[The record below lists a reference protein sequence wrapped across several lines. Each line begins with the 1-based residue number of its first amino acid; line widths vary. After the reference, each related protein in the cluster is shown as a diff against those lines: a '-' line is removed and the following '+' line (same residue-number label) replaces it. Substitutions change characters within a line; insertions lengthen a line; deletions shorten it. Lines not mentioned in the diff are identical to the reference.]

1 MKAKKL
7 ALPAAILALVVLNII
22 ALNANHNVKQDLVRQ
37 EAKTNTTKNALRA
50 RSEAVESLKKEKTT
64 IESSLRETRQSAE
77 NLTKENQSLKVSLQN
92 KREAKAAEEK
102 KAQEAKAQQV
112 AQAKEAAKT
121 TPQPVVQVA
130 SLAGCQAISS
140 ILLANGISQADLPF
154 ALQIAQKES
163 SCSPNAVNP
172 NGGACAYFQELP
184 CGKWGG
190 TGNIAGHIRGA
201 DAYAKGRY
209 GGWAQ
214 AWASWQAKH
223 WW

>member
-1 MKAKKL
+1 M
-7 ALPAAILALVVLNII
+7 LNII

-37 EAKTNTTKNALRA
+37 EAKTNTTENALRGA
-50 RSEAVESLKKEKTT
+50 SKAVESLKKEKTT

-102 KAQEAKAQQV
+102 KAQ
-112 AQAKEAAKT
+112 AKEAATK
-121 TPQPVVQVA
+121 PQPVAQPVQA
-130 SLAGCQAISS
+130 ATPAGCQAISL

-163 SCSPNAVNP
+163 SCNPNAVNP

-214 AWASWQAKH
+214 AWASWQQKR

>member
-1 MKAKKL
+1 M
-7 ALPAAILALVVLNII
+7 LNII
-22 ALNANHNVKQDLVRQ
+22 ALNSNHNVKQDLVRQ
-37 EAKTNTTKNALRA
+37 EAKTNRA
-50 RSEAVESLKKEKTT
+50 EHVLSSTSERVESLKKEKTT

-102 KAQEAKAQQV
+102 KAQEAKAQQE
-112 AQAKEAAKT
+112 AQAKEAATKT
-121 TPQPVVQVA
+121 TPAPVAPAVQA
-130 SLAGCQAISS
+130 AAPAGCQAISS

-163 SCSPNAVNP
+163 SCNPNAVNP

>member
-1 MKAKKL
+1 
-7 ALPAAILALVVLNII
+7 VLNII

-64 IESSLRETRQSAE
+64 IESSLRETRQNAE
-77 NLTKENQSLKVSLQN
+77 KLTKENQSLKVSLQN

-102 KAQEAKAQQV
+102 KAQEVKAQQV
-112 AQAKEAAKT
+112 AQAKEAAAKT
-121 TPQPVVQVA
+121 TAQPVVTQQVSA
-130 SLAGCQAISS
+130 PAGCQAISS

-163 SCSPNAVNP
+163 SCNPNAVNP

-190 TGNIAGHIRGA
+190 TANIAGHIRGA

-214 AWASWQAKH
+214 AWASWQAKR

>member
-1 MKAKKL
+1 M
-7 ALPAAILALVVLNII
+7 PAAILALVVLNII

-37 EAKTNTTKNALRA
+37 EAKTNTTKNALRGA
-50 RSEAVESLKKEKTT
+50 SKTVESLKKEKTT
-64 IESSLRETRQSAE
+64 IELSLRETRQNAE

-102 KAQEAKAQQV
+102 KAQEAKAQQE
-112 AQAKEAAKT
+112 AQAKETATKTQPAA
-121 TPQPVVQVA
+121 QPTQVA
-130 SLAGCQAISS
+130 APAGCQAISS
-140 ILLANGISQADLPF
+140 ILLANGISQADLPY
-154 ALQIAQKES
+154 ALNIAQKES
-163 SCSPNAVNP
+163 SCNPNAVNP

-190 TGNIAGHIRGA
+190 SANIAGHIRGA

-214 AWASWQAKH
+214 AWASWQQKR

>member
-1 MKAKKL
+1 M
-7 ALPAAILALVVLNII
+7 LNII

-37 EAKTNTTKNALRA
+37 EAKTNTTKQTLSSV
-50 RSEAVESLKKEKTT
+50 SERVESLKKEKTT
-64 IESSLRETRQSAE
+64 IESSLRETRQNAE

-102 KAQEAKAQQV
+102 KAQEIEAQQE

-121 TPQPVVQVA
+121 TPQPVAQPVVQA
-130 SLAGCQAISS
+130 AAPAGCQAISS
-140 ILLANGISQADLPF
+140 ILLANGISQADLPY
-154 ALQIAQKES
+154 ALNIAQKES
-163 SCSPNAVNP
+163 SCNPNAVNP

-201 DAYAKGRY
+201 DTYAKSRY

-214 AWASWQAKH
+214 AWASWQVKR

>member
-1 MKAKKL
+1 M
-7 ALPAAILALVVLNII
+7 LNII

-37 EAKTNTTKNALRA
+37 EAKTNTTKNELRGA
-50 RSEAVESLKKEKTT
+50 SKAVESLKKEKTT
-64 IESSLRETRQSAE
+64 IESSLRETRQNAE

-102 KAQEAKAQQV
+102 KAQEVKAQQV

-121 TPQPVVQVA
+121 TPQPAPVVQVA
-130 SLAGCQAISS
+130 APAGCQAISS

-163 SCSPNAVNP
+163 SCNPNAVNP

-214 AWASWQAKH
+214 AWASWQQKR

>member
-1 MKAKKL
+1 M
-7 ALPAAILALVVLNII
+7 LNII
-22 ALNANHNVKQDLVRQ
+22 TLNTNHNVEQDLVRQ
-37 EAKTNTTKNALRA
+37 EAKTNTTKHALKGV
-50 RSEAVESLKKEKTT
+50 SERVESLKKEKTT
-64 IESSLRETRQSAE
+64 IESSLRETRQKAE
-77 NLTKENQSLKVSLQN
+77 NLTNENQSLKVSLQN

-102 KAQEAKAQQV
+102 KAQEAKAQHV

-121 TPQPVVQVA
+121 TPQPVVQPVVQA
-130 SLAGCQAISS
+130 AAPAGCQAISS

-163 SCSPNAVNP
+163 SCNPNAVNP

-201 DAYAKGRY
+201 DTYAKGRY

-214 AWASWQAKH
+214 AWASWQSKH

>member
-1 MKAKKL
+1 M
-7 ALPAAILALVVLNII
+7 LNII

-37 EAKTNTTKNALRA
+37 EAKTNTTKNALRGV
-50 RSEAVESLKKEKTT
+50 SERVESLKKEKTT
-64 IESSLRETRQSAE
+64 IESSLRETRQNAE

-92 KREAKAAEEK
+92 KREVKAAEEK
-102 KAQEAKAQQV
+102 KAQEVKAQQV

-121 TPQPVVQVA
+121 VAQPVAVVQA
-130 SLAGCQAISS
+130 APPAGCQAISS

-163 SCSPNAVNP
+163 SCNPNAVNP

-190 TGNIAGHIRGA
+190 IGNIAGHIRGA

-214 AWASWQAKH
+214 AWASWQAKK

>member
-1 MKAKKL
+1 M
-7 ALPAAILALVVLNII
+7 LNII

-37 EAKTNTTKNALRA
+37 EAKTNTTENALKGA
-50 RSEAVESLKKEKTT
+50 SERVESLKKEKTT
-64 IESSLRETRQSAE
+64 IESSLRETRQNAE
-77 NLTKENQSLKVSLQN
+77 SLTKENQSLKVSLQN

-102 KAQEAKAQQV
+102 KAQEVKAQQK
-112 AQAKEAAKT
+112 AQAKEAATKT
-121 TPQPVVQVA
+121 VQPVDQPVQA
-130 SLAGCQAISS
+130 AAPAGCQAISS
-140 ILLANGISQADLPF
+140 ILLANGISQADLPY
-154 ALQIAQKES
+154 ALNIAQKES
-163 SCSPNAVNP
+163 SCNPNAVNP

-190 TGNIAGHIRGA
+190 TGNVAGHIRGA

-214 AWASWQAKH
+214 AWASWQSKR

>member
-1 MKAKKL
+1 M
-7 ALPAAILALVVLNII
+7 LNII

-102 KAQEAKAQQV
+102 KAQEAKAQQA
-112 AQAKEAAKT
+112 AQAKEAATKIT
-121 TPQPVVQVA
+121 AQPVAQTVSA
-130 SLAGCQAISS
+130 PAGCQAISS
-140 ILLANGISQADLPF
+140 ILLANGVSQADLPF

-163 SCSPNAVNP
+163 SCNPNAVNP

-214 AWASWQAKH
+214 AWASWQIKH

>member
-1 MKAKKL
+1 M
-7 ALPAAILALVVLNII
+7 LNII

-37 EAKTNTTKNALRA
+37 EAKTNTTKHALRDT
-50 RSEAVESLKKEKTT
+50 SERVESLKKEKTT
-64 IESSLRETRQSAE
+64 IESSLREIRQNAE

-121 TPQPVVQVA
+121 TPQPVVQAA
-130 SLAGCQAISS
+130 SPAECQAISS

-214 AWASWQAKH
+214 AWASWQSKK

>member
-1 MKAKKL
+1 M
-7 ALPAAILALVVLNII
+7 LVVLNII

-50 RSEAVESLKKEKTT
+50 RSEAVESLKKEKTA
-64 IESSLRETRQSAE
+64 IESSLRETRQNAE

-102 KAQEAKAQQV
+102 KVQEAKAQQV
-112 AQAKEAAKT
+112 AQAKEAAAKT
-121 TPQPVVQVA
+121 APALVAPVVQA
-130 SLAGCQAISS
+130 AAPAGCQAISS

-163 SCSPNAVNP
+163 SCNPNAVNS

-214 AWASWQAKH
+214 AWASWQAKK

>member
-1 MKAKKL
+1 M
-7 ALPAAILALVVLNII
+7 LNII

-37 EAKTNTTKNALRA
+37 EAKTNKAEQVLSNT
-50 RSEAVESLKKEKTT
+50 SERVESLRKEKTT
-64 IESSLRETRQSAE
+64 IESSLRETRQNAE

-102 KAQEAKAQQV
+102 KAQEAKAQQG
-112 AQAKEAAKT
+112 AQAKEAAKP
-121 TPQPVVQVA
+121 TPQPAPVVQA
-130 SLAGCQAISS
+130 AAPAGCQAISS

-163 SCSPNAVNP
+163 SCNPNAVNP

-214 AWASWQAKH
+214 AWAAWQIKH

>member
-1 MKAKKL
+1 M
-7 ALPAAILALVVLNII
+7 LNII

-37 EAKTNTTKNALRA
+37 EAKTNTTKNALKGV
-50 RSEAVESLKKEKTT
+50 SERVESLKKEKTT
-64 IESSLRETRQSAE
+64 IESSLRETRQNAE
-77 NLTKENQSLKVSLQN
+77 NITKENQSLKVSLQN

-102 KAQEAKAQQV
+102 KAQESKAQQE
-112 AQAKEAAKT
+112 AQAKEAATKIT
-121 TPQPVVQVA
+121 AQPVVQTVSA
-130 SLAGCQAISS
+130 PAGCQAISS
-140 ILLANGISQADLPF
+140 ILLANGISQADLPY
-154 ALQIAQKES
+154 ALNIAQKES
-163 SCSPNAVNP
+163 SCNPNAVNP

-190 TGNIAGHIRGA
+190 TGNIAGHIKGA

-214 AWASWQAKH
+214 AWASWQIKH

>member
-1 MKAKKL
+1 M
-7 ALPAAILALVVLNII
+7 LNII

-37 EAKTNTTKNALRA
+37 EAKTNTTKHALRGV
-50 RSEAVESLKKEKTT
+50 SERVESLKKEKTT
-64 IESSLRETRQSAE
+64 IESSLRETRQNAE

-102 KAQEAKAQQV
+102 KAQEAKSRQEV
-112 AQAKEAAKT
+112 QAKEAATK
-121 TPQPVVQVA
+121 PVQPVAQPVQA
-130 SLAGCQAISS
+130 AAPAGCQAISS
-140 ILLANGISQADLPF
+140 ILLANGISQADLPY
-154 ALQIAQKES
+154 ALNIAQKES
-163 SCSPNAVNP
+163 SCNPNAVNP

-190 TGNIAGHIRGA
+190 TGNVAGHIRGA

-214 AWASWQAKH
+214 AWASWQSKR

>member
-1 MKAKKL
+1 M
-7 ALPAAILALVVLNII
+7 NII

-37 EAKTNTTKNALRA
+37 EAKTNTAQNALRA

-64 IESSLRETRQSAE
+64 IESSLRETRQNAE

-102 KAQEAKAQQV
+102 KAQEVKAQQA
-112 AQAKEAAKT
+112 AQAKEAATK
-121 TPQPVVQVA
+121 PQPVAQPVQA
-130 SLAGCQAISS
+130 AAPAGCQAISS

-163 SCSPNAVNP
+163 SCNPNAVNP

-214 AWASWQAKH
+214 AWASWQSKH

>member
-1 MKAKKL
+1 M
-7 ALPAAILALVVLNII
+7 LNII

-37 EAKTNTTKNALRA
+37 EAKTNTTKKALRA
-50 RSEAVESLKKEKTT
+50 RSEAVESLEKEKTT
-64 IESSLRETRQSAE
+64 IESSLREARQNAE

-102 KAQEAKAQQV
+102 RAQEAKAQQA
-112 AQAKEAAKT
+112 AQAKEAATK
-121 TPQPVVQVA
+121 PQPAAQPVQA
-130 SLAGCQAISS
+130 AAQAGCQAISS

-163 SCSPNAVNP
+163 SCNPNAVNP

-214 AWASWQAKH
+214 AWASWQVKH

>member
-1 MKAKKL
+1 M
-7 ALPAAILALVVLNII
+7 LNII

-64 IESSLRETRQSAE
+64 IESSLRETRQNAE

-102 KAQEAKAQQV
+102 KAQEAKAQQE
-112 AQAKEAAKT
+112 AQAKEAATKT
-121 TPQPVVQVA
+121 APAPVAPAVQA
-130 SLAGCQAISS
+130 AAPAGCQAISS
-140 ILLANGISQADLPF
+140 ILLANGISQADLPY
-154 ALQIAQKES
+154 ALNIAQKES
-163 SCSPNAVNP
+163 SCNPNAVNP

-190 TGNIAGHIRGA
+190 SANIGAHIRGA

-214 AWASWQAKH
+214 AWVSWQSKH

>member
-1 MKAKKL
+1 M
-7 ALPAAILALVVLNII
+7 LNII

-37 EAKTNTTKNALRA
+37 EAKTNTTQNALRA

-64 IESSLRETRQSAE
+64 IESSLRETRQNAE

-102 KAQEAKAQQV
+102 KAQETKAQQE
-112 AQAKEAAKT
+112 AQAKEAATK
-121 TPQPVVQVA
+121 PQPVARPVQA
-130 SLAGCQAISS
+130 AAPAGCQAISS

-163 SCSPNAVNP
+163 SCNPNAVNP

>member
-1 MKAKKL
+1 M
-7 ALPAAILALVVLNII
+7 LNII

-37 EAKTNTTKNALRA
+37 EAKTNRA
-50 RSEAVESLKKEKTT
+50 EHVLSSTSERVESLKKEKTT
-64 IESSLRETRQSAE
+64 IESSLRETRQNAE

-112 AQAKEAAKT
+112 AQAKEAATKT
-121 TPQPVVQVA
+121 TPQPVAQPVQA
-130 SLAGCQAISS
+130 AAPAGCQAISS
-140 ILLANGISQADLPF
+140 ILLANGISQADLPY
-154 ALQIAQKES
+154 ALNIAQKES
-163 SCSPNAVNP
+163 SCNPNAVNP

-214 AWASWQAKH
+214 AWAAWQAKK

>member
-1 MKAKKL
+1 M
-7 ALPAAILALVVLNII
+7 LNII
-22 ALNANHNVKQDLVRQ
+22 ALNANHNVRQYLVRQ
-37 EAKTNTTKNALRA
+37 EAKTNTTENALKGV
-50 RSEAVESLKKEKTT
+50 SERVESLKKEKTT

-102 KAQEAKAQQV
+102 KAQEVKAQQV
-112 AQAKEAAKT
+112 AQAKEAAKKT
-121 TPQPVVQVA
+121 TAPVVAQSVQTA
-130 SLAGCQAISS
+130 NAPAGCQAINS

-163 SCSPNAVNP
+163 SCNPNAVNP

-201 DAYAKGRY
+201 DAYAKNRY

-214 AWASWQAKH
+214 AWASWQSKR

>member
-1 MKAKKL
+1 M
-7 ALPAAILALVVLNII
+7 LNII

-37 EAKTNTTKNALRA
+37 EAKTNTTKNALRGA
-50 RSEAVESLKKEKTT
+50 SERVESLKKEKTAV
-64 IESSLRETRQSAE
+64 ESSLRETRQNAE
-77 NLTKENQSLKVSLQN
+77 NLTKENQGLKVSLQN

-102 KAQEAKAQQV
+102 KTQEVKAQQE
-112 AQAKEAAKT
+112 AQAKEAATKT
-121 TPQPVVQVA
+121 QPATQQA
-130 SLAGCQAISS
+130 TTAAAPAGCQAISS
-140 ILLANGISQADLPF
+140 ILLANGISQADLPY

-163 SCSPNAVNP
+163 SCNPNAVNP

-190 TGNIAGHIRGA
+190 TANIAGHIRGA
-201 DAYAKGRY
+201 DTYAKSRY

>member
-1 MKAKKL
+1 M
-7 ALPAAILALVVLNII
+7 LNII

-37 EAKTNTTKNALRA
+37 EAKTNTTKNALKA
-50 RSEAVESLKKEKTT
+50 RSERVESLKKEKTA
-64 IESSLRETRQSAE
+64 IESSLRETRQNAE

-102 KAQEAKAQQV
+102 KAQEVKAQQE
-112 AQAKEAAKT
+112 AQAKEAATK
-121 TPQPVVQVA
+121 PQPAPVVQA
-130 SLAGCQAISS
+130 AAPAGCQAISS

-163 SCSPNAVNP
+163 SCNPNAVNP

-190 TGNIAGHIRGA
+190 SANLGAHIRGA

-209 GGWAQ
+209 GGWVQ
-214 AWASWQAKH
+214 AWAAWQAKK

>member
-1 MKAKKL
+1 M
-7 ALPAAILALVVLNII
+7 LNII

-64 IESSLRETRQSAE
+64 IESSLRETRQNAE

-102 KAQEAKAQQV
+102 KAQEVKAQQV

-121 TPQPVVQVA
+121 TPQSVAQPVVQA
-130 SLAGCQAISS
+130 AAPAGCQAISS

-163 SCSPNAVNP
+163 SCNPNAVNP

-214 AWASWQAKH
+214 AWASWQAKK

>member
-1 MKAKKL
+1 M
-7 ALPAAILALVVLNII
+7 LNII

-50 RSEAVESLKKEKTT
+50 RAEAVESLKKEKTT
-64 IESSLRETRQSAE
+64 IESSLRETRQNAE

-102 KAQEAKAQQV
+102 KAQE
-112 AQAKEAAKT
+112 T
-121 TPQPVVQVA
+121 TPQSVAQPVVQA
-130 SLAGCQAISS
+130 AAPAGCQAISS
-140 ILLANGISQADLPF
+140 ILLANGLSQADLPF

-163 SCSPNAVNP
+163 SCNPNAVNP

-214 AWASWQAKH
+214 AWASWQTKH

>member
-1 MKAKKL
+1 M
-7 ALPAAILALVVLNII
+7 PAAILALVVLNII

-37 EAKTNTTKNALRA
+37 EAKTNRA
-50 RSEAVESLKKEKTT
+50 EHVLSSTSERVESLKKEKTT
-64 IESSLRETRQSAE
+64 IESSLRETRQNAE

-102 KAQEAKAQQV
+102 KAQEAKAQQE
-112 AQAKEAAKT
+112 AKAKEAATKT
-121 TPQPVVQVA
+121 AQPAPVVQA
-130 SLAGCQAISS
+130 AAPAGCQAISS

-163 SCSPNAVNP
+163 SCNPNAVNP

-214 AWASWQAKH
+214 AWAAWQAKR

>member
-1 MKAKKL
+1 M
-7 ALPAAILALVVLNII
+7 LNII
-22 ALNANHNVKQDLVRQ
+22 ALNANHSVKQDLVRQ

-64 IESSLRETRQSAE
+64 IESSLRETRQNAE

-102 KAQEAKAQQV
+102 KVQEAKAQQV
-112 AQAKEAAKT
+112 AQAKEAATKT
-121 TPQPVVQVA
+121 TPAPVAPAVQA
-130 SLAGCQAISS
+130 AAPAGCQAISS

-163 SCSPNAVNP
+163 SCNPNAVNP

-190 TGNIAGHIRGA
+190 TGNVAGHIRGA

-214 AWASWQAKH
+214 AWASWQVKH

>member
-1 MKAKKL
+1 M
-7 ALPAAILALVVLNII
+7 LNII

-37 EAKTNTTKNALRA
+37 EAKTNTTQNALRA

-64 IESSLRETRQSAE
+64 IESSLRETRQNAE

-92 KREAKAAEEK
+92 KREAKATEEK
-102 KAQEAKAQQV
+102 KAQEAKAQQE

-121 TPQPVVQVA
+121 TPQPAPVVQA
-130 SLAGCQAISS
+130 TAPAGCQAISS

-163 SCSPNAVNP
+163 SCNPNAVNP

-201 DAYAKGRY
+201 DTYAKSRY

-214 AWASWQAKH
+214 AWASWQQKR

>member
-1 MKAKKL
+1 M
-7 ALPAAILALVVLNII
+7 LNII

-37 EAKTNTTKNALRA
+37 EAKTNTTKQVLSRT
-50 RSEAVESLKKEKTT
+50 SERVESLKKEKTT
-64 IESSLRETRQSAE
+64 IESSLRETRQNAE
-77 NLTKENQSLKVSLQN
+77 NLTRENQSLKVSLQN

-102 KAQEAKAQQV
+102 KAQEAKAQQE
-112 AQAKEAAKT
+112 AQAKEAATK
-121 TPQPVVQVA
+121 PQPVAQPVQA
-130 SLAGCQAISS
+130 AAPAGCQAISS

-163 SCSPNAVNP
+163 SCNPNAVNP

-190 TGNIAGHIRGA
+190 TSNIAGHIRGA

-214 AWASWQAKH
+214 AWASWQQKR

>member
-1 MKAKKL
+1 M
-7 ALPAAILALVVLNII
+7 LNII

-37 EAKTNTTKNALRA
+37 EAKTNTTQNTLRA
-50 RSEAVESLKKEKTT
+50 RSEVVESLKKEKTT
-64 IESSLRETRQSAE
+64 IESSLRETRQNAE

-102 KAQEAKAQQV
+102 KAQEVKVQHE
-112 AQAKEAAKT
+112 AQAKEAATK
-121 TPQPVVQVA
+121 PQPAPAVQA
-130 SLAGCQAISS
+130 AAPAGCQAISS

-163 SCSPNAVNP
+163 SCNPNAVNP

-214 AWASWQAKH
+214 AWASWQVKK

>member
-1 MKAKKL
+1 M
-7 ALPAAILALVVLNII
+7 LNII

-37 EAKTNTTKNALRA
+37 EVKTNTTKNALRA

-64 IESSLRETRQSAE
+64 IESSLRETRQNAE

-102 KAQEAKAQQV
+102 KAQEAKAQQE
-112 AQAKEAAKT
+112 AQAKEAATKT
-121 TPQPVVQVA
+121 QSQPVAQPVQVA
-130 SLAGCQAISS
+130 APAGCQAISS
-140 ILLANGISQADLPF
+140 ILLTNGISQADLPY
-154 ALQIAQKES
+154 ALNIAQKES
-163 SCSPNAVNP
+163 SCNPNAVNP

-201 DAYAKGRY
+201 DVYAKGRY

-214 AWASWQAKH
+214 AWAAWQAKR

>member
-1 MKAKKL
+1 M
-7 ALPAAILALVVLNII
+7 LNII
-22 ALNANHNVKQDLVRQ
+22 ALNANHNVRQDLVRQ
-37 EAKTNTTKNALRA
+37 EAKTNTTENALRGT
-50 RSEAVESLKKEKTT
+50 SKAVESLKKEKTT
-64 IESSLRETRQSAE
+64 IESSLRETRQNAE

-102 KAQEAKAQQV
+102 KAQEIKAQQE
-112 AQAKEAAKT
+112 AQAKEAATK
-121 TPQPVVQVA
+121 PQSVAQPVHA
-130 SLAGCQAISS
+130 AAPAGCQAISS

-163 SCSPNAVNP
+163 SCNPNAVNP

-214 AWASWQAKH
+214 AWASWQAKK